1 MKTGRMHIVR
11 YCIFYPFLLNSKS
24 RFDIVF
30 LNNEILVISVFP
42 SGQAEK
48 LVYVVV
54 LSKNAVPYVHSS
66 RLHFSTRFA
75 SNAVS

>member
-1 MKTGRMHIVR
+1 MYHQILNFKLDLRFQLID
-11 YCIFYPFLLNSKS
+11 LLNT
-24 RFDIVF
+24 
-30 LNNEILVISVFP
+30 EIPVISVFS

-75 SNAVS
+75 SNAVSLNSGYLLSR